1 MLFEKVYVN
10 FVIYYF
16 KLINR
21 KVKYW
26 GENGLIF
33 VLNNVLLFV
42 LNVYLVIGFF
52 LLIWRFCVKLRC
64 KKLIKENYRFY

>member
-52 LLIWRFCVKLRC
+52 FIDLKVLC
-64 KKLIKENYRFY
+64 KIKV